1 MAYSLVRSLIPLLLH
16 TMLFTFTFTR
26 AYPGVPLLFCAGL
39 SRRAY
44 NKLGHDIILSP
55 VGTRCRLSLVGT
67 RYTIKTRILA
77 IEGEQWNIPKTRVY
91 TVWTYIPGVPVEF
104 PVTTRRDNP
113 EPATQRHNYTT
124 PASVPSRNVTQLS
137 VCDDDSRRGG
147 LRGGR
152 VGSGG
157 AVTGVRVRAT
167 DLPSCDSEFNL
178 CRPRRARP
186 CASHLT
192 GCTIIVSTAPA
203 PDPGTRTT
211 ELPPPPTSSSTPP
224 TRPVPCLYYSTTWT
238 NMSSFVEMY
247 CSRRDAGR
255 N

>member
-77 IEGEQWNIPKTRVY
+77 IEGEQWNIYVIPKTRVC
-91 TVWTYIPGVPVEF
+91 PGRVPRHNW
-104 PVTTRRDNP
+104 TTRRDNP

-167 DLPSCDSEFNL
+167 
-178 CRPRRARP
+178 
-186 CASHLT
+186 
-192 GCTIIVSTAPA
+192 
-203 PDPGTRTT
+203 
-211 ELPPPPTSSSTPP
+211 EL
-224 TRPVPCLYYSTTWT
+224 R
-238 NMSSFVEMY
+238 F
-247 CSRRDAGR
+247 
-255 N
+255 